1 MVFPQFSVAL
11 GSTHSFALSQG
22 ICNFARHSGFGKFHH
37 TQPGPPL
44 FARGRCPKASEVHSL
59 PFFFPA
65 HSQDGEIDLKLLT
78 KVLAPEHEV
87 REVRSGGSACPS
99 FPGTAGS
106 EAGLGRSLAVTK
118 GTASPSSPRD
128 ACLGRMT
135 SAGIGTVCT
144 LRCPQSSSA
153 SGTCCRRTR
162 RTPWDSSPR
171 TPEPGGRSPC
181 TRSPLLW
188 TRDTGHKPKTKEAC
202 KQLRIFM
209 WTIL

>member
-1 MVFPQFSVAL
+1 M
-11 GSTHSFALSQG
+11 GSSTTLNLA
-22 ICNFARHSGFGKFHH
+22 
-37 TQPGPPL
+37 PL
-44 FARGRCPKASEVHSL
+44 SL
-59 PFFFPA
+59 PEVIVRRPPRCTACLVFLFFFPA

-106 EAGLGRSLAVTK
+106 EAGLGRRLAVTE
-118 GTASPSSPRD
+118 GTASPSSPHD

-135 SAGIGTVCT
+135 SAGTGTVCT

-162 RTPWDSSPR
+162 RTLWDSSPR
-171 TPEPGGRSPC
+171 TPEPGVRSPC